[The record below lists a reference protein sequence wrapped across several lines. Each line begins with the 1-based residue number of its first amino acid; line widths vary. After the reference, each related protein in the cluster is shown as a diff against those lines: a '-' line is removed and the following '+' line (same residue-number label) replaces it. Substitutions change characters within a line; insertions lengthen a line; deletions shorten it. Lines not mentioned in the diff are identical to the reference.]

1 MVVNSEVRK
10 RKRLTEG
17 VVAGLLTNIVSGA
30 YQPGEML
37 PAEAEIGG
45 EYDVSRTV
53 VREAV
58 KIIED
63 KGLVSVVQ
71 GRGSTVL
78 PREDWN
84 ALDADIIARQMEQP
98 DHRQVFEEL
107 TVVRMA
113 LESEMAAQAA
123 KHLTRE
129 LEQRMRAVLDDGA
142 KFAADPDR
150 FLEYDYEFHRLITE
164 ASGNR
169 IARGIMV
176 SLEGPL
182 RASRHLT
189 SRLAGAFESAQ
200 PFHRSIFE
208 AIAGGDADL
217 ARRTMRRH
225 LLESRRMLQ
234 ASELGASSEDERRSQ
249 PHIKG
254 EPQ

>member
-1 MVVNSEVRK
+1 
-10 RKRLTEG
+10 
-17 VVAGLLTNIVSGA
+17 VVAGLLANIVSGT
-30 YQPGEML
+30 YQAGDML

-58 KIIED
+58 KIVED

-84 ALDADIIARQMEQP
+84 ALDADIIARQMEQA
-98 DHRQVFEEL
+98 DNGQVFEEL

-123 KHLTRE
+123 TRLTPD
-129 LEQRMRAVLDDGA
+129 LEQRMLAALDEGA
-142 KFAADPDR
+142 EFADDPDSY
-150 FLEYDYEFHRLITE
+150 LEYDYEFHRLITE

-169 IARGIMV
+169 IARGIMA

-189 SRLAGAFESAQ
+189 SRLTGAFESAQ

-208 AIAGGDADL
+208 AIASGDSDL
-217 ARRTMRRH
+217 ARRIMREH

-234 ASELGASSEDERRSQ
+234 ASELLRYAEEEGPSQ
-249 PHIKG
+249 LSRTKG
-254 EPQ
+254 EPH